1 MGCSVHSTSSGLS
14 VVTLAALCMAACGG
28 EQQMSYLAQLLPD
41 QVDNWRLSDS
51 TSTYNRQSIF
61 DYINGAGEVYRSFAF
76 GEVLVARY
84 SREGSGDISV
94 ELFDMG
100 NPADAYG
107 VFSYARESEEM
118 GIGGGYER
126 KGGVICFWQNRYYVC
141 VAADQSSGEPTP
153 QLMDLARTISEQL
166 PAESERPNLVAML
179 PTEGM
184 VAFSERFFHTHQS
197 LNYHYYLAR
206 ENLLGLNPGT
216 DVVMA
221 RYQPGSP
228 YVVIV
233 RHENE
238 NEAIGSLFAFRQG
251 YVPDNARSQTAQTAS
266 GNYVSSRQY
275 SRFVVVVLDAVSE
288 AQADQLAQ
296 ATVDRLTESLNW
308 GN

>member
-1 MGCSVHSTSSGLS
+1 
-14 VVTLAALCMAACGG
+14 MAACGG
-28 EQQMSYLAQLLPD
+28 EQPMSYLAQFLPD

-84 SREGSGDISV
+84 SRQGSGDISV

-126 KGGVICFWQNRYYVC
+126 KGGVLCFWQNRYYVC

-153 QLMDLARTISEQL
+153 QLVELARTISEQL

-184 VAFSERFFHTHQS
+184 VAFSERFFHNHQS

-221 RYQPGSP
+221 RYQPGSS

-251 YVPDNARSQTAQTAS
+251 YVPDNANSQTAQTER
-266 GNYVSSRQY
+266 GKYVSSRQY

-288 AQADQLAQ
+288 RQADQLAQ
-296 ATVDRLTESLNW
+296 ATVERLTESLNW